1 MPRRFARPI
10 RLPRLRSFAT
20 ATEGAA
26 ALEFALVSLPFLALV
41 GAIVQIAFVIWA
53 GQNFDRT
60 VQNAVRTLFTGQFQ
74 IANAGTSSPA
84 ILLKKLN
91 DAMCGTGANR
101 TVTLFDCSSVKVDVS
116 VASSFSAGAGATPM
130 NATSRTWNSGF
141 GTNYACAKPGAIVVV
156 TAAVK
161 IPVFFSLLNLAQKS
175 FADGTH
181 LLQSTAVFRTEPYQT
196 TASTGC

>member
-1 MPRRFARPI
+1 MPRRFARPV
-10 RLPRLRSFAT
+10 RPPGFRSFTA

-53 GQNFDRT
+53 GQNFDHA
-60 VQNAVRTLFTGQFQ
+60 VQNAVRSLFTGQFQ
-74 IANAGTSSPA
+74 IANSGTSSAA
-84 ILLKKLN
+84 ILLQKLN
-91 DAMCGTGANR
+91 ETMCGTGANR
-101 TVTLFDCSSVKVDVS
+101 QATLFDCSSVKIDVA
-116 VASSFSAGAGATPM
+116 VAASFATGSSATPM
-130 NATSRTWNSGF
+130 NATSRTWNSSF

-161 IPVFFSLLNLAQKS
+161 IPVFFSLLDLAQKS